1 VSKPRVAIFDFA
13 GCEGDELQIVNLEEN
28 LLTLLGHI
36 DVVSFREG
44 MKEHS
49 DDYDIAFIEGSCTRE
64 SDEARLKEIRKNAK
78 LVVTI
83 GACASIGGINCLKN
97 FRDETTVRKEVYG
110 DKYEMYETYP
120 ARPIDA
126 VIKVDFKVHGCPI
139 DRTEFVNIVKSL
151 LADQKPF
158 VPNYPVCVE
167 CKKNENV
174 CAFERGQTCVGP
186 ITRAGCNSCC
196 VNEGAICWG
205 CRGLV
210 DNPNENAHKEVL
222 DKYGLNLDELK
233 NKFKL
238 YFGNTYQEK

>member
-1 VSKPRVAIFDFA
+1 MSKPRVAIFDFA
-13 GCEGDELQIVNLEEN
+13 GCEGDELQIVNLEED
-28 LLTLLGHI
+28 LLALLGHI

-151 LADQKPF
+151 LAGQKPF